1 MFDFLPFGKKKKTD
15 DPLTNLDAATSWLR
29 TIASADSYEALAEVI
44 KSLADFNRR
53 EEPFSR
59 ERLDILSHLDEGSQ
73 DLVDMVISQYLLN
86 PRMSRA
92 IEARLWKLVYNFYWE
107 CARAYHSFI
116 MDYVA
121 RPAGNRNKS
130 AIVLITARTIR
141 YFAEMFKWHYFR
153 FEASDEK
160 SWKKLHNLYGFA
172 EFEDFA
178 ADEIVLYPGR
188 MNRATTCERE
198 YVQALMLGTLSNGSM
213 YPKQLQMVSEWLE
226 NWAYLMPVSRH
237 YDADNHVFTADL
249 SSGSGAR
256 RIRMKD
262 FTDKNRFWGTHALIK
277 HIESVRAGVMNG
289 ETPAKLGLGESCRSA
304 GCLDYMDE
312 LARQW
317 APVVQR
323 IRRKFD
329 RKHMVMQIDVVNGLK
344 TVYEQIKVD
353 NELTAMRKKM
363 REGGAPADN
372 TAMHYQEMVDL
383 HLYGFVTRR
392 TQLALENASVNPG
405 RPEANEVH
413 ALERWLMED
422 ESEGG
427 YGATINATSNDWVRL
442 GRLLALRPEKKTHW
456 DISVVRRLS
465 RLDEQHFSVGVE
477 VLGRMPIAIQLQP
490 RQHQTANYVV
500 ESVDSVDALL
510 PIMGL
515 YLPKDTLNAQA
526 SLVIDAVE
534 YRPGRVFDI
543 KVGGFSYLVECKEL
557 LEKNDD
563 WAHVAFAVLA
573 KAQGQTGTNRG

>member
-1 MFDFLPFGKKKKTD
+1 MFDFLPFGKKKKAD
-15 DPLTNLDAATSWLR
+15 DPLTNLDAATAWLK

-44 KSLADFNRR
+44 KSLTEFNQR
-53 EEPFSR
+53 EEPYSR

-73 DLVDMVISQYLLN
+73 DLVDLVISQYLLN

-92 IEARLWKLVYNFYWE
+92 IEARLWKLVYTFYWE
-107 CARAYHSFI
+107 CARGYHSFI

-121 RPAGNRNKS
+121 RPAGNRTKS
-130 AIVLITARTIR
+130 AIPLITARTIH

-153 FEASDEK
+153 FEAADEK
-160 SWKKLHNLYGFA
+160 SWKKLHNLYGFS
-172 EFEDFA
+172 EFEDFSTE
-178 ADEIVLYPGR
+178 EIMLYPGR
-188 MNRATTCERE
+188 MEKPTSCARE
-198 YVQALMLGTLSNGSM
+198 YIQALMLGTLSNGSM
-213 YPKQLQMVSEWLE
+213 YPKQLQMVSEWLA
-226 NWAYLMPVSRH
+226 NWSHLMPISRH
-237 YDADNHVFTADL
+237 YDAEVHVFTVDL

-262 FTDKNRFWGTHALIK
+262 FTDKHRFWGTYGLIK

-312 LARQW
+312 VARQW

-329 RKHMVMQIDVVNGLK
+329 RKRSVMHIDVVNGLK

-363 REGGAPADN
+363 REGGVPADN
-372 TAMHYQEMVDL
+372 SAMHYQEMVDL

-392 TQLALENASVNPG
+392 TQLALENASTTGNKPDG
-405 RPEANEVH
+405 GEIH
-413 ALERWLMED
+413 TLERWLMED
-422 ESEGG
+422 ESAGG
-427 YGATINATSNDWVRL
+427 YGATINETNNDWVRL
-442 GRLLALRPEKKTHW
+442 GKLVALRPEKKSHW
-456 DISVVRRLS
+456 DIGVIRRLS
-465 RLDEQHFSVGVE
+465 RQDQQNFSVGVE
-477 VLGRMPIAIQLQP
+477 TLGRMPIAIQLQP

-500 ESVDSVDALL
+500 ESVDAVDALL

-515 YLPKDTLNAQA
+515 YLPKDTLNSQA
-526 SLVIDAVE
+526 SLIIDAVE

-543 KVGGFSYLVECKEL
+543 KVGGFTYLVEIKDL
-557 LEKNDD
+557 MEKSED
-563 WAHVAFAVLA
+563 WVHVAFAVLA
-573 KAQGQTGTNRG
+573 KAQAPNGATRP